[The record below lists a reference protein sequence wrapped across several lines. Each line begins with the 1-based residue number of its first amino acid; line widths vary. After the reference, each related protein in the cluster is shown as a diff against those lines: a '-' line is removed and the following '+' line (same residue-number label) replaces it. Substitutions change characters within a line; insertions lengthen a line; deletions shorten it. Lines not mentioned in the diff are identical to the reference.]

1 MNRITLALSV
11 LCVAV
16 IAGCTD
22 QPAIFQSSD
31 PALQKSVSQF
41 RDDAATRFPYKTEAT
56 HVAEDKVRAKVE
68 YGIKRLDITNF
79 TGQNLLDVEVWVN
92 RQYVCHV
99 PTLSDRELKHI
110 EFPMLCNILGAGF
123 PKQNCDVRVE
133 KVELLYAGEFHEIKV
148 NSYDW

>member
-1 MNRITLALSV
+1 MNRITLALSFV
-11 LCVAV
+11 CIAA

-22 QPAIFQSSD
+22 QPAIFKSSD

-41 RDDAATRFPYKTEAT
+41 RDDAATRFPYKAEAPRT
-56 HVAEDKVRAKVE
+56 TEDKVRAKVE

-79 TGQNLLDVEVWVN
+79 TGQDLTQVEVWVN
-92 RQYVCHV
+92 RQYVCYV
-99 PTLSDRELKHI
+99 PVLQDRELKHI
-110 EFPMLCNILGAGF
+110 EFPMLCNILGATF

-148 NSYDW
+148 NAYDW